1 MSTTKKATANPT
13 ALEPKHS
20 EPKAG
25 EPDSPAKIFVNPE
38 ELQKLLQS
46 VAEFMSDN
54 EEATM
59 DDIKIIWNVSIIRGK
74 DTQFDKFHG
83 TSTLQ
88 SLFADRN
95 LAMATAIAEQEFIN
109 KILIPVIGAVQDEV
123 SRIALKNAAGV
134 EGDLAP
140 LT

>member
-1 MSTTKKATANPT
+1 MNTTKKASANPT

-25 EPDSPAKIFVNPE
+25 EPDSPAKIFVDPE

-46 VAEFMSDN
+46 VVEFMSDN

-59 DDIKIIWNVSIIRGK
+59 DDIKINWNVCIIRGK
-74 DTQFDKFHG
+74 DTQFGRFRG

-88 SLFADRN
+88 SFFADRN
-95 LAMATAIAEQEFIN
+95 LAMATEIAEQEFIN
-109 KILIPVIGAVQDEV
+109 KILIPVIAAVQDEV
-123 SRIALKNAAGV
+123 SRIVLKNAA
-134 EGDLAP
+134 EAEDKLAP